1 MYKKVSL
8 RLVYYCIYKYIYVSI
23 STNMECKNKT
33 RHLTVKYIHQERTY
47 DSKLV
52 SCISLAG
59 IWLQDAGF
67 IVGDKVTVQVESNR
81 IVISNLRQE
90 KPVIQ
95 PEPQEGK
102 AVMREIARR
111 YSE

>member
-1 MYKKVSL
+1 MK
-8 RLVYYCIYKYIYVSI
+8 
-23 STNMECKNKT
+23 NENKT
-33 RHLTVKYIHQERTY
+33 RHLTVNYIHQERTY

-59 IWLQDAGF
+59 VWLENAGF
-67 IVGDKVTVQVESNR
+67 IVGDKVTVQVENNR
-81 IVISNLRQE
+81 IVISNLKQE

-95 PEPQEGK
+95 PEARKGK
-102 AVMREIARR
+102 AAMREIAHR